1 VTVAFNTSEMALIR
15 RWYKEKRVVDMDIE
29 ELDEYA
35 RRKNILSERGKSSP
49 ERLSSSPE
57 EFQKSSS
64 PFSLERD
71 TPSPLPGDTPSPLPT
86 ELRGQDSPPN
96 TESSSSPDLYELPR
110 DQKKNVQQGVKQN
123 KDQRKLTKDE
133 KEAREEGID
142 KFISNYQ
149 IINMDNNELKEEL
162 KRLMSERGMTL
173 QQHDFC
179 LKIRKKGKNKVA
191 AQEHRAKK
199 MKELAF
205 LNTCV
210 QLKEKEHQKNIET
223 KKRLISEKSEWEYKL
238 EWLSALVCKSQ
249 NKDPTIWRVVLDENS
264 DDVELVLRESRST
277 CL

>member
-1 VTVAFNTSEMALIR
+1 
-15 RWYKEKRVVDMDIE
+15 MDIE
-29 ELDEYA
+29 ELDKYA
-35 RRKNILSERGKSSP
+35 RRKNIVSERGKSSP

-110 DQKKNVQQGVKQN
+110 DQKK
-123 KDQRKLTKDE
+123 LTKDE

-199 MKELAF
+199 IKELAF